1 MNWHD
6 VWIVFGREMRTAFR
20 ERTVIV
26 NGLLMPVFLYP
37 LMLWAAF
44 TALVFVQGLT
54 EGYTSRVVL
63 LNVPEA
69 HRALVDTLRAREDVD
84 LREAGVADAL
94 WMLDDGELDAVVE
107 VLPAEGGAAAL
118 ADNFRVRVRYDRLEE
133 RSIQAR
139 IRIREIIDDYQ
150 VGWVQREAEAM
161 GIPEDELERFRVVPR
176 NVSTGR
182 EMGAIVLGQM
192 IPLFLVVMVAV
203 GCFIPAIDTTAGER
217 ERSTWETTMTV
228 AASRLSVVTAKYLH
242 VAALGIIAGVLNVV
256 AVFVS
261 IGAVLRPLLGG
272 SDGGLSFSIP
282 WLAVPVMSAGAACL
296 ALLFA
301 AAMMILAAFAKTFK
315 EGQAMVTPVYGLVLL
330 PLVLGTQ
337 TDRTLTPLLAAIPVA
352 NVAMMIRDALAGVF
366 HWPLI
371 AETLAVTLTLV
382 AGCMVLARGVL
393 RFEEFLL
400 GSHDGSVWRFLK
412 RRLGRGR
419 HGPAGR
425 VQAGAEALGD

>member
-1 MNWHD
+1 VNWHD

-242 VAALGIIAGVLNVV
+242 VAALGIIAGTPR
-256 AVFVS
+256 AMRS
-261 IGAVLRPLLGG
+261 R
-272 SDGGLSFSIP
+272 
-282 WLAVPVMSAGAACL
+282 AC
-296 ALLFA
+296 
-301 AAMMILAAFAKTFK
+301 
-315 EGQAMVTPVYGLVLL
+315 
-330 PLVLGTQ
+330 
-337 TDRTLTPLLAAIPVA
+337 
-352 NVAMMIRDALAGVF
+352 
-366 HWPLI
+366 
-371 AETLAVTLTLV
+371 
-382 AGCMVLARGVL
+382 C
-393 RFEEFLL
+393 
-400 GSHDGSVWRFLK
+400 
-412 RRLGRGR
+412 
-419 HGPAGR
+419 
-425 VQAGAEALGD
+425 